1 MGRAMAQITE
11 PPVIPN
17 LSLPVPQRTDPESFS
32 LLMDRTLLEIPLTV
46 DGINLTVRWTYDT
59 AQLVKGFSQAAAQSA
74 ADAAQQVE
82 LAKDEVSVAQQEVVK
97 AQEFAQNSATSA
109 AASEQARVDITQV
122 IDAMTGELGL
132 PEGGTVG
139 ATIIKTVEGV
149 AFDQY
154 PLGDQARANEI
165 PLIEVNADYLAQPF
179 QVIGLDTRS
188 GEFEVTLPANPRVGM
203 WVSFFDSH
211 ASWDK
216 NNPTIARNG
225 SRIMGKLEDM
235 TVDIKGR
242 NFTLTYVDETNG
254 WMITK

>member
-1 MGRAMAQITE
+1 MAQSTE

-17 LSLPVPQRTDPESFS
+17 LSLPVPQRTDPENFS
-32 LLMDRTLLEIPLTV
+32 VLMDRTLLEIPLTV
-46 DGINLTVRWTYDT
+46 DGINIAVQWTYDT
-59 AQLVKGFSQAAAQSA
+59 AQLVKGLSLAAAQSVD
-74 ADAAQQVE
+74 DAAQQVE
-82 LAKDEVSVAQQEVVK
+82 LAEQEVLLAKDEVINA
-97 AQEFAQNSATSA
+97 AGFAQDSAKSA

-203 WVSFFDSH
+203 WVGFYDV
-211 ASWDK
+211 
-216 NNPTIARNG
+216 G
-225 SRIMGKLEDM
+225 SLRDVWHGATLQSAQRIMGLDEALQINRSGARFKLEYLGE
-235 TVDIKGR
+235 TKGWVI
-242 NFTLTYVDETNG
+242 TL
-254 WMITK
+254 